1 MTQEPAPMKWGRPPV
16 HLADRLPHAGSLSMY
31 EGKLALLPHDN
42 PLSLEN
48 KILAQLANRCEGLAL
63 T

>member
-1 MTQEPAPMKWGRPPV
+1 MKWGRPPL